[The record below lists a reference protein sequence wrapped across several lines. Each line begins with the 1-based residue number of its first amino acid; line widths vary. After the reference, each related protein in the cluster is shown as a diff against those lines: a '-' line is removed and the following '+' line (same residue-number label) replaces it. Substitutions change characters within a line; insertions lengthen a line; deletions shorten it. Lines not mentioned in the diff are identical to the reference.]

1 MFTPFLVVLKESS
14 KEQQFGAPLTKTPEL
29 HRTHMFATHFC
40 RFARRWEV
48 RAISALHLLHRSACD
63 GHDGGEA
70 VTRTQGSTSACLSFS
85 HFFLWIE
92 RDTKWK
98 SPFARVFTHFSKLF
112 SWPRFYDALS
122 PVFFTHCSSDT
133 SSLVI
138 PVAEFNGQNGLHGAL
153 RVTAARALK
162 LCPSPYSLR
171 RHVSDPGTEMPD
183 GGPAAALGEL

>member
-14 KEQQFGAPLTKTPEL
+14 KEQQFGAPLAKTPEL

-85 HFFLWIE
+85 HFFCGLKG
-92 RDTKWK
+92 TPNG
-98 SPFARVFTHFSKLF
+98 SHHLQGCLLTF
-112 SWPRFYDALS
+112 LS
-122 PVFFTHCSSDT
+122 FFHGHGSTMLYLLY
-133 SSLVI
+133 SSLI
-138 PVAEFNGQNGLHGAL
+138 AVAIL
-153 RVTAARALK
+153 
-162 LCPSPYSLR
+162 
-171 RHVSDPGTEMPD
+171 
-183 GGPAAALGEL
+183 AAL